1 VENHP
6 ATETKMKNR
15 RRKKHESVFMQFH
28 KNIIVNLIG
37 LRYKLKV
44 DEIKAYQINKWF
56 PTALE
61 SNTHLPILF
70 P

>member
-1 VENHP
+1 
-6 ATETKMKNR
+6 M
-15 RRKKHESVFMQFH
+15 
-28 KNIIVNLIG
+28 NLIG

-44 DEIKAYQINKWF
+44 DEVKGYQINKWF